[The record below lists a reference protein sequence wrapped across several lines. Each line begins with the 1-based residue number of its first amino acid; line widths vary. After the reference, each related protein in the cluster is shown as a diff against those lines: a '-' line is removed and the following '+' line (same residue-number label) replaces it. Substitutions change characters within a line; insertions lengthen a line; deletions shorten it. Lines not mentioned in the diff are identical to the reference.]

1 MGKQV
6 FGQLTIFD
14 PVQNFAGGGE
24 TARVELYGAIGWEV
38 YADEFLQALNALPE
52 SVGDIDL
59 RIHSY
64 GGSVTEG
71 WAIAQA
77 LKNHRA
83 TVTGTVE
90 GTAAS
95 MASVIAMS
103 CDRLVMAENSYLMI
117 HRVSGGAF
125 GDAEDMENAARTVR
139 QLESD
144 IVDFYASKTGIE
156 ADEIREMMAAETWM
170 NGAEALEKGF
180 CHEVI
185 DEVAAVAFAGE
196 RNVVEGFSRVP
207 EAVALANGLGSEEE
221 NRDEQDEQDETPEQ
235 GEGQPEEVEE
245 VEEVEETE
253 EPGESEEEAPE
264 GSAVDRVMNTFRRI
278 LNGGGDGRPEG
289 VAALTAEN
297 ARLIAEGERLS
308 ADLAAAVMERDELRG
323 RVSMMETEARS
334 VEAVIAECGF
344 THAEASDLP
353 GPEDDGEAVTPPE
366 GSVLDQLNAM
376 EPGVDR
382 SEFFEAHK
390 REILA
395 AYSADAVNQ

>member
-1 MGKQV
+1 MGKQT
-6 FGQLTIFD
+6 FGQFAIEE
-14 PVQNFAGGGE
+14 PVLNFAGGGK
-24 TARVELYGAIGWEV
+24 TARVEIFGAIGWEV
-38 YADEFLQALNALPE
+38 YANDFLKALNALPAE
-52 SVGDIDL
+52 VTDL
-59 RIHSY
+59 DVRIHSY
-64 GGSVTEG
+64 GGEVTEG

-77 LKNHRA
+77 LRNHKA
-83 TVTGTVE
+83 SVTGTID

-95 MASVIAMS
+95 MGSVIAMS
-103 CDRLVMAENSYLMI
+103 CDRLVMPKNSYLMI
-117 HRVSGGAF
+117 HRVAGGAW
-125 GDAEDMENAARTVR
+125 GSAEEVEGMGKTIRKMED
-139 QLESD
+139 D
-144 IVDFYASKTGIE
+144 IVAFYAEKTGIE

-221 NRDEQDEQDETPEQ
+221 NRDEQDEQDESPEE
-235 GEGQPEEVEE
+235 GEGQPEEVG
-245 VEEVEETE
+245 EVEETE

-264 GSAVDRVMNTFRRI
+264 GSAVGRVMNTFRRF
-278 LNGGGDGRPEG
+278 LNGGGDGRSEG